1 MGNVGSHLDIV
12 ELLLV
17 DVMGYVLPTA
27 VPSYFVSGIMLVD
40 VGG

>member
-27 VPSYFVSGIMLVD
+27 VPSHFVSGIMLVD
-40 VGG
+40 VSG